1 MSPIRSLTHAIR
13 SLTHDENGQALVEF
27 ALVLPVFLLLVF
39 GMLDFGKAYNYWN
52 DATHLTAAGARFA
65 AVNRKPNPASTQSL
79 QLQIRNQADTAELRN
94 GGTSAVTTPAQVCV
108 EFPNNT
114 SAYGEPVRVR
124 MTFTYKFIPF
134 LGIVNKTI
142 VSTTVM
148 RLEAV
153 PTTYTAG
160 CA

>member
-1 MSPIRSLTHAIR
+1 MSRIRSLI
-13 SLTHDENGQALVEF
+13 HDEKGQALVEF
-27 ALVLPVFLLLVF
+27 ALVLPLLVLLVF
-39 GMLDFGKAYNYWN
+39 GLLDFGKAYNYWN

-94 GGTSAVTTPAQVCV
+94 GGTAAVPAPAQICV
-108 EFPNNT
+108 DFPNSVST
-114 SAYGEPVRVR
+114 YGEPVRVR

-134 LGIVNKTI
+134 LNILNKTI
-142 VSTTVM
+142 TSSTVM

-153 PTTYTAG
+153 PTTYSAG